1 MIRRVGLLQ
10 GTESTE
16 VFHGTDVSCVSDL
29 TLGKNVRTRLR
40 EDTRAH
46 QTHEMDS
53 CVPAML
59 PPAYVCAAKLR
70 QDRQSAGQA
79 LTHAPAVSA
88 LVMQHIGRRETF

>member
-10 GTESTE
+10 GKESTE
-16 VFHGTDVSCVSDL
+16 VFHGTESSCVSDL
-29 TLGKNVRTRLR
+29 TLGEKDRTRLR
-40 EDTRAH
+40 EDTHAH

-59 PPAYVCAAKLR
+59 PPAYVCAAELR
-70 QDRQSAGQA
+70 QDRQSASRA

-88 LVMQHIGRRETF
+88 LLMQHISGRETF